1 MTTYGTIPP
10 PSLSPSPPDF
20 ISGAKQRGLS
30 ALATRRPWIQMAHDF
45 SLPPTLDE
53 AYLRIRTNSAS
64 FTVNYA
70 IIVFLVAFLILL
82 RTPISLTVFVS
93 SLAAWLLLYF
103 LRDRPVVFGGRTFDD
118 SSVLAGLSFSTVLL
132 WFLADATAN
141 IVASVVSGV
150 FVVMVHAVFRNTD
163 DLAVDEEAARAGSW
177 HAVVGKSRSSRP
189 LPSPAL

>member
-10 PSLSPSPPDF
+10 PSLSPSPPGF

-30 ALATRRPWIQMAHDF
+30 ALATRRPWIQMAHAF

-53 AYLRIRTNSAS
+53 AYLRIRTNSAY
-64 FTVNYA
+64 FTMNYA
-70 IIVFLVAFLILL
+70 IIVFLLAFLILL

-93 SLAAWLLLYF
+93 SLAAWLLYF

-163 DLAVDEEAARAGSW
+163 DLAVDEEAAGAGRW
-177 HAVVGKSRSSRP
+177 HAVVGKSSSSRP